1 MPGPVHQNDVQ
12 INRIHSRAVCDEI
25 GERLSVALGSQSI
38 ELSSGLLALIE
49 ELATIEPREVLSE
62 VRRD

>member
-12 INRIHSRAVCDEI
+12 INSVHSRAVCDEI
-25 GERLSVALGSQSI
+25 GERLNIALGSQSI
-38 ELSSGLLALIE
+38 ELPARLLTLIE

>member
-1 MPGPVHQNDVQ
+1 MPGSVHQNDVQ

-25 GERLSVALGSQSI
+25 GERLSVALSSQSI
-38 ELSSGLLALIE
+38 ELPSHLVALIK
-49 ELATIEPREVLSE
+49 ELATIEPREALSE